1 MHPAEEEIARL
12 VPTLPRERVEH
23 WLETMPERYTT
34 EHSPREIADHL
45 TLATSLNG
53 ERLFRLALKTG
64 PDSDDRG
71 PEVTVTVVA
80 WDYAA
85 EFSVLTGVLAATG
98 FNVTAGDI
106 YTSRAGT
113 EAAGDPANALDE
125 RELRRVFP
133 NRDSRARYLQHQ
145 RLKATDRTGG
155 QGKRIIVDSF
165 TGRVRPPAHEWLE
178 RFEAE
183 LERFIPLLHR
193 NTPESLETAKQAIN
207 ELVVEALAE
216 STIQAER
223 ILYPVDVEF
232 DAAVT
237 ETTRMKIL
245 SEDTPFFL
253 YALSSAIALH
263 GLSIEHVEIRTH
275 GHRIEDSFDLVD
287 ANGDAV
293 HDEPWLNQL
302 RLSVAF
308 TKQFTYFL
316 HQSPDPYRS
325 LQRFETMIQDFIH
338 LSRQG
343 SIGSLLSSPKVLQD
357 LARLLGASDYLWEDF
372 LRLQYETVLP
382 MLDPSDSETLLSL
395 EPERMAEALARV
407 LGDQTNRDEKRIAL
421 NDFKDNQNYLI
432 DLDHIRNPH
441 LEFFFLST
449 RLTALAEAIVNA
461 ALEMAM
467 QEATE
472 RYGTPR
478 SVAGLPATWAVM
490 GLGKL
495 GGEALGY
502 ASDIEL
508 MFLYSDDGRTDGH
521 ESIENRE
528 FFNRMFQESVQLIDA
543 KREGIFHIDLRLRP
557 HGNAGPVA
565 VSLASFAR
573 YYSREA
579 VALERLALVRMRRIG
594 GDRELGKHVQ
604 SIRDDLIYSGN
615 AIDLPELKRLRAL
628 QLQDKKSEGRLNAK
642 FSPGG
647 LVDLEYSVQILQV
660 IHGRDNRALRTPRIH
675 RALHA
680 LVEAGRMHEQ
690 YAARLVAAYRFFR
703 ILINGLRML
712 RGNAQDLFLPELDS
726 LEYLHL
732 ARRMGYQ
739 TRGELSPAEQLHMEF
754 EARSADVRAFVEREL
769 GRDALPGSATGNIAD
784 LILTED
790 IDDERKEAILS
801 AGGFTNIQRAYRNW
815 SGLAGEGDRQ
825 FLFAEL
831 AILAW
836 DVVRA
841 CPDPDMALNN
851 WETFVEA
858 IENPEEHLRQL
869 QTQPQRLRIL
879 IAIFAGSQFLSDTLI
894 QNPDFLEWA
903 TAYEVVRRARTL
915 DEFLLD
921 LQAVVDRNLNDA
933 DWLDALRRFRR
944 REVLRIGTRDI
955 CLHAPLAEITAELS
969 DLACALTRVALDRI
983 WRTSDRPEERE
994 RFCVLAFGKL
1004 GGGELNYSSDIDL
1017 LALFDPGPESN
1028 RAHDQRLFDT
1038 VMMQLR
1044 AALSNHTAE
1053 GYLYRVDLRLRPF
1066 GSSGTLAQ
1074 PSASLIRYYEQSA
1087 SLWEHQAL
1095 LKLRPIAGALPVGWS
1110 FLEAVKPAFFASGSP
1125 EQIRASISSLR
1136 DTAVDRSDT
1145 DNDVKNGVGGI
1156 RDIEFLVQGL
1166 QMIHGRSGDALLSGN
1181 TLQALAALA
1190 EHGRLDPATAQRLSH
1205 AYVLLRRVEHFL
1217 QILEDRQVHR
1227 LPSSPELRKALAK
1240 RMKRAMSVEG
1250 DFYEELATT
1259 RAFVRE
1265 CYLNYLMESP

>member
-1 MHPAEEEIARL
+1 MQPAEEAIARL
-12 VPTLPRERVEH
+12 VPDLPRERVQN
-23 WLETMPERYTT
+23 WLETMPERYTA
-34 EHSPREIADHL
+34 ERPPQEIADHL
-45 TLATSLNG
+45 TLAASLDG
-53 ERLFRLALKTG
+53 ERLFRLSMTKGPHTG
-64 PDSDDRG
+64 DGES
-71 PEVTVTVVA
+71 EVTVTVVA

-106 YTSRAGT
+106 YTSRTGADAT
-113 EAAGDPANALDE
+113 DDPAQEIDQ

-145 RLKATDRTGG
+145 RLKATDRTSGR
-155 QGKRIIVDSF
+155 GKRIIVDSF
-165 TGRVRPPAHEWLE
+165 TGRIREPANEWLA

-183 LERFIPLLHR
+183 LGRFIPLLHR
-193 NTPESLETAKQAIN
+193 NTAESLEAAKQAIN

-232 DAAVT
+232 DTAVT

-263 GLSIEHVEIRTH
+263 GLSIEHVEIRTN
-275 GHRIEDSFDLVD
+275 GRRIEDSFDLVD
-287 ANGDAV
+287 ATGAAV
-293 HDEPWLNQL
+293 QDEQWLNQL

-343 SIGSLLSSPKVLQD
+343 TIGSLLSSPKVLQD

-395 EPERMAEALARV
+395 EPEQMTESLQRV
-407 LGDQTNRDEKRIAL
+407 LADKTTRDQKRSAL

-432 DLDHIRNPH
+432 DLDHIRNPS

-461 ALEMAM
+461 ALDIAV

-478 SVAGLPATWAVM
+478 SVAGLPASWAVM

-508 MFLYSDDGRTDGH
+508 MFLYSDDGRTDGS

-528 FFNRMFQESVQLIDA
+528 YFNRMFQEAVSLIEA

-594 GDRELGKHVQ
+594 GDRELAKHVQ
-604 SIRDDLIYSGN
+604 SIRDDLIYSGQS
-615 AIDLPELKRLRAL
+615 IDLPELKRLRAL
-628 QLQDKKSEGRLNAK
+628 QLQEKSAEGRLNAK

-660 IHGRDNRALRTPRIH
+660 IHGCTNRALRTPRIH

-790 IDDERKEAILS
+790 IDDQRKEAILS

-921 LQAVVDRNLNDA
+921 LQAVVDRNLNDE

-983 WRTSDRPEERE
+983 WSASDRPDERE

-1017 LALFDPGPESN
+1017 LALFDPGPEAN
-1028 RAHDQRLFDT
+1028 RARDQRLFDT

-1074 PSASLIRYYEQSA
+1074 PTASLIRYYEQNA

-1190 EHGRLDPATAQRLSH
+1190 EHGSLDTATAQRLSH

-1227 LPSSPELRKALAK
+1227 LPSSPELRTALAK
-1240 RMKRAMSVEG
+1240 RMKRAMSLEG
-1250 DFYEELATT
+1250 DFYDELGST
-1259 RAFVRE
+1259 RSFVRE
-1265 CYLNYLMESP
+1265 CYLRYLMESP